1 MASKQI
7 TNDDLNSLEIR
18 ITKEQTDRRHED
30 REKMQKYYCFVDDI
44 KTDNALLK
52 QSHSTMA
59 KTLEKI
65 EEGQKELNT
74 KFDLFISKAHETFA
88 TKDDHKNN
96 EKKILEIEK

>member
-1 MASKQI
+1 MVPKVV
-7 TNDDLNSLEIR
+7 THNDLNSLELK

-52 QSHSTMA
+52 QSHSVMA

-65 EEGQKELNT
+65 EE
-74 KFDLFISKAHETFA
+74 
-88 TKDDHKNN
+88 
-96 EKKILEIEK
+96 